1 MKRKVRLVRKKCRK
15 CGGTAR
21 YRPAVR
27 RCRLQRFGPRSY
39 WCYGQLD
46 AVHKKPKHDSG
57 IAIPPGKGIGWVLS
71 EEAMEQAATARSARV
86 RAEAQK
92 KLDATNDRIV
102 DKQREVARLTRSIA
116 ELTRKAAHYRKRAA
130 VTDAELETERQK
142 RVQQVERRAARTPK
156 RRGIR
161 LPGGAR

>member
-1 MKRKVRLVRKKCRK
+1 MKRKLVKKKCQK
-15 CGGTAR
+15 CGGTGR

-39 WCYGQLD
+39 WCYGQL
-46 AVHKKPKHDSG
+46 VTINPKPKHDSG
-57 IAIPPGKGIGWVLS
+57 IAIPSGNGIGWVLS
-71 EEAMEQAATARSARV
+71 EEAMEQAATARGARV

-102 DKQREVARLTRSIA
+102 DKQREVARLTRAIA

-130 VTDAELETERQK
+130 VTDAALEAERTK